1 MFFSDWKLVQEKLKE
16 IVDGI
21 VNELLQPTE
30 NELIPRSD

>member
-1 MFFSDWKLVQEKLKE
+1 MVQEKLKE

-21 VNELLQPTE
+21 VKELLQPQE